1 MRYIFDVIVIC
12 DIVLLDP
19 DPAGRETNGK
29 VSRGSSESVNDYSRK
44 EKFTRVIFNKMVMG
58 ERTKEETDLLG
69 HCYKIWHQ
77 QMHSVI
83 L

>member
-29 VSRGSSESVNDYSRK
+29 VSRGSSE
-44 EKFTRVIFNKMVMG
+44 KMVMG